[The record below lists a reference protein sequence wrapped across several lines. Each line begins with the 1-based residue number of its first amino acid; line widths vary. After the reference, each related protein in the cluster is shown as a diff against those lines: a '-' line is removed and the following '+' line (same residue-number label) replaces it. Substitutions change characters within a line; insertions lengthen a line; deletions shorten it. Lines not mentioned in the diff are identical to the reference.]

1 MTDYTWPAT
10 VIPANSTL
18 SWMDNTVSF
27 KSPLSGTARTESRPG
42 GRWHLSVTVIGL
54 KHDSVAD
61 TKLKLIEAYLYKLN
75 GAEHRA
81 VISDPAYVRSGPGG
95 GIPAVMGAGQT
106 GLTLLTDG
114 WPNST
119 TVLYAGDRIG
129 IADQMI
135 PVVSDVISGPTG
147 DASISLAHPIRTA
160 PSDNALLNINNPTA
174 RYILANKPSFAAA
187 PGIFKTV
194 LVEFEEDIP

>member
-1 MTDYTWPAT
+1 
-10 VIPANSTL
+10 
-18 SWMDNTVSF
+18 MDNTVSF

-95 GIPAVMGAGQT
+95 GIPVVKGAGQT

-114 WPNST
+114 WTISK

-135 PVVSDVISGPTG
+135 PVVSDVISDPSGNAT
-147 DASISLAHPIRTA
+147 ISLAHPIRTA
-160 PSDNALLNINNPTA
+160 PADGEAIDIQNPTA
-174 RYILANKPSFAAA
+174 RYILANKAAFSSA

-194 LVEFEEDIP
+194 LAEFEEAIP